1 MSVSVKDISIKSFVS
16 NLLFIGI
23 ETEMKGDG
31 VWVEEK
37 ETIMRCDKCGWD
49 GDV

>member
-1 MSVSVKDISIKSFVS
+1 MSVKDISIDCFISS
-16 NLLFIGI
+16 LFFIRFEI
-23 ETEMKGDG
+23 EMNGDG
-31 VWVEEK
+31 VCVEEK